1 MIRLSPLLAALALPA
16 TAEPELKQRLQDKHV
31 EGQSQWIYND
41 LAAGFA
47 AATKSDK
54 PLFVT
59 FRCVPCRDC
68 MAFDELVTGA
78 NEELKALARGFVA
91 VRQVEM
97 KNVNLSQFQ
106 FDYDLNWAAMFLNAD
121 GTVYARYGTQSVEG
135 PDAYNSAAS
144 LAKTMKRVLALH
156 AEYPGN
162 RTLLAGKR
170 GAKKPAQT
178 ALDLPGLPGKD
189 KFRAQTRLGNCIH
202 CHNIHD
208 AEVFEAWDMGTFT
221 RDMLWRYPLPQNIGL
236 QIDRNDGRRIIGAV
250 KGSSLEKE
258 ALPSGVELSK
268 VNGQAITSI
277 ADIQWALHTLPAD
290 QKELKIEILDRG
302 REVSLTLPLEDG
314 WRKTDISW
322 RGSLWSVPPRLR
334 IWLPEPDEKERRRHK
349 LPEGQSAVVA
359 RWINTKEEA
368 GRIATK
374 AGLKTGDLI
383 IEVDGRPVPMGG
395 GAKFS
400 AYVKLNYKP
409 GQTLPLTILRNGRR
423 VKIELPL
430 VK

>member
-1 MIRLSPLLAALALPA
+1 MLERLKDENA
-16 TAEPELKQRLQDKHV
+16 R
-31 EGQSQWIYND
+31 GQSQWIYND
-41 LAAGFA
+41 LKKAMAEAKRTG
-47 AATKSDK
+47 K
-54 PLFVT
+54 PIFVT

-208 AEVFEAWDMGTFT
+208 AENNKLHLEGKMTQDK
-221 RDMLWRYPLPQNIGL
+221 LWRYPLPDNVGL
-236 QIDRNDGRRIIGAV
+236 
-250 KGSSLEKE
+250 
-258 ALPSGVELSK
+258 
-268 VNGQAITSI
+268 SI
-277 ADIQWALHTLPAD
+277 HP
-290 QKELKIEILDRG
+290 
-302 REVSLTLPLEDG
+302 
-314 WRKTDISW
+314 
-322 RGSLWSVPPRLR
+322 
-334 IWLPEPDEKERRRHK
+334 
-349 LPEGQSAVVA
+349 
-359 RWINTKEEA
+359 
-368 GRIATK
+368 K
-374 AGLKTGDLI
+374 AGQKIAKVTPGSAAEIAGLRAGQRVTH
-383 IEVDGRPVPMGG
+383 VDSQPIVSTPDTQRVLPHPSKLAQTTLRTTPRRPP
-395 GAKFS
+395 S
-400 AYVKLNYKP
+400 
-409 GQTLPLTILRNGRR
+409 TLR
-423 VKIELPL
+423 
-430 VK
+430 